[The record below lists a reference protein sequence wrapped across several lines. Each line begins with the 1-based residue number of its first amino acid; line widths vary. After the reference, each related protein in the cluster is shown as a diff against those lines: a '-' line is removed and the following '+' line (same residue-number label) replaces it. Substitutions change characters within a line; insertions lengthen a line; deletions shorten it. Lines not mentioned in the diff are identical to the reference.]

1 VAHNLAVMVALA
13 DGADAMPADLV
24 SAIRAVAAGDAV
36 VAPGVTRRLIER
48 FAHHIP
54 SVGGRSPVDERLA
67 GLTARERD
75 VLLELACATAPRSW
89 SSPTRTVSSTQEDER
104 GA

>member
-1 VAHNLAVMVALA
+1 
-13 DGADAMPADLV
+13 
-24 SAIRAVAAGDAV
+24 
-36 VAPGVTRRLIER
+36 LIER

-54 SVGGRSPVDERLA
+54 SVGGRSPVDERLT

-75 VLLELACATAPRSW
+75 VLLELARARSN
-89 SSPTRTVSSTQEDER
+89 SEIADRPYVTPTRTVSSTQEDEH